1 MATSEP
7 TIRPPQQPR
16 SRASLER
23 VIAAGTKLLEA
34 EGYEGFTLAK
44 VSSMANV
51 SIGSIYA
58 RVKSKDDLFYVI
70 QDRFMS
76 RTEGQ
81 PEFTDEAAWAHLP
94 PAEMVAVAIKQIGRV
109 FQEDAPL
116 LRVFMHRGLV
126 DDVVGKRSSAS
137 VSHFSNAFEELLLTR
152 RREIV
157 HPDPELAVDVAFRM
171 AWGTLARQIM
181 YWPTFESHR
190 AVAWDTMVEELGR
203 ACASYLFGTVPAAGD
218 GPAKPRRA
226 RRGS

>member
-1 MATSEP
+1 MAAAEP

-23 VIAAGTKLLEA
+23 VIAAGTKLLEE

-70 QDRFMS
+70 QDRFMA
-76 RTEGQ
+76 RTESQ
-81 PEFTDEAAWAHLP
+81 PGFTDVAAWEHLP
-94 PAEMVAVAIKQIGRV
+94 AGELIVAAVREIGRV
-109 FQEDAPL
+109 FQEDTQL
-116 LRVFMHRGLV
+116 LRVFMHRGIV
-126 DDVVGKRSSAS
+126 DDVVGSRSSAS
-137 VSHFSNAFEELLLTR
+137 VSRFSTSFEQLVLTR
-152 RREIV
+152 RDEIV

-181 YWPTFESHR
+181 YGPTFESHR
-190 AVAWDTMVEELGR
+190 VIAWDTLVAELGR
-203 ACASYLFGTVPAAGD
+203 ACAAYLLGAESGKTQRVEAR
-218 GPAKPRRA
+218 PRS
-226 RRGS
+226 RR

>member
-1 MATSEP
+1 MAASEP

-23 VIAAGTKLLEA
+23 VIAAGTQLLEE

-44 VSSMANV
+44 VSGLANV

-58 RVKSKDDLFYVI
+58 RVKSKDDLFHVI

-76 RTEGQ
+76 RTENQ
-81 PEFTDEAAWAHLP
+81 PGFTDAGVREHLP
-94 PAEMVAVAIKQIGRV
+94 ADDLIVAAVREIGRV

-126 DDVVGKRSSAS
+126 DDVVEARSFAS
-137 VSHFSNAFEELLLTR
+137 VSHFSDFFARLVLTR
-152 RREIV
+152 RDEIV
-157 HPDPELAVDVAFRM
+157 HSDPELAVDVAFRM

-181 YWPTFESHR
+181 YGPTFESHR
-190 AVAWDTMVEELGR
+190 AVAWDTLVDELGK
-203 ACASYLFGTVPAAGD
+203 ACVAYLVGSPPAGTAAS
-218 GPAKPRRA
+218 KPTPSRRRA
-226 RRGS
+226 